1 MSLRAKITAALV
13 GLVLL
18 LGLAGTLHA
27 RLTLGGELRGEL
39 IQRGTTIASDVATRS
54 EEALI
59 TNDVF
64 AVHELLTAAQ
74 KSHKDVRYLFLVDGR
89 GEVRAKTFSQG
100 LPSGLLGANDL
111 RQESTSSVRRL
122 ASDEGP
128 VQDIAY
134 PIMGGRLG
142 TVRIGLSENRLLD
155 RVETFTWELL
165 VLTGG
170 VTALALVVSS
180 LLALIMTRPL
190 AQLATVARAVGRGDL
205 GQRVAAASDEV
216 GRLGAAFNTMIE
228 DLATSRQEIEQS
240 NRALRRRSQ
249 ELATLNAVAVTV
261 SQSMDLQPV
270 MDGALEQVLA
280 LMGADAGGILLWDH
294 GDSGLTYRAHR
305 GLSPAYVAGVA
316 GLGRGEG
323 IAGQVAATGEPI
335 VLDDIAGDGRVTRE
349 VVRREGL
356 HAFASVPLRA
366 KERIVG
372 VLNVARRGRIPFDA
386 RDVELLTAIGHQVG
400 VAVENAGLWEELKEK
415 ERVRSDLLQKVI
427 SAQEEERRRIAREL
441 HDELAQGLTALLMGL
456 GRLSQSV
463 PGIPANTVSL
473 IDSVKQFASRAVD
486 DTRRLIHDLRPPV
499 LDDHGLLSAVRM
511 LAETRLEQ
519 QGVAVTIDAGGLQH
533 RLPPHLEVAIFRVLQ
548 EAISN
553 CARHAQARAVRIT
566 LHAEADRFRATIA
579 DDGIGFDPASAAWDS
594 DGKRPLGLLGMR
606 ERASLLGGRLDIRTT
621 PGKGTTLV
629 LELPLDAA
637 LVPA

>member
-27 RLTLGGELRGEL
+27 RVTLGGELRNEL
-39 IQRGTTIASDVATRS
+39 IQRGTTIASDVANRS

-64 AVHELLTAAQ
+64 AVHELISAARS
-74 KSHKDVRYLFLVDGR
+74 SHKDVRYLFLVDGR
-89 GEVRAKTFSQG
+89 GEVRAKTFSSG
-100 LPSGLLGANDL
+100 LPPGLQGANGL
-111 RQESTSSVRRL
+111 RQESVFSVRRL

-128 VQDIAY
+128 LQDIAY
-134 PIMGGRLG
+134 PVMEGRLG
-142 TVRIGLSENRLLD
+142 TVRIGLSENRLLA

-165 VLTGG
+165 GLTGG

-205 GQRVAAASDEV
+205 SQRVDATSDEV
-216 GRLGAAFNTMIE
+216 GRLGTAFNTMIE
-228 DLATSRQEIEQS
+228 DLAASRQEIEQS
-240 NRALRRRSQ
+240 NRALLRRSR

-270 MDGALEQVLA
+270 MHSALDQVLG
-280 LMGADAGGILLWDH
+280 LMEADAGGILLWDH
-294 GDSGLTYRAHR
+294 GESGLTYRAQR
-305 GLSPAYVAGVA
+305 GLSAAYVAGVA
-316 GLGRGEG
+316 GLRRGEG
-323 IAGQVAATGEPI
+323 VAGRVAATGEPV
-335 VLDDIAGDGRVTRE
+335 VLDDIATDRRVTRE
-349 VVRREGL
+349 AVRHEGL
-356 HAFASVPLRA
+356 HSFTSVPLRA

-372 VLNVARRGRIPFDA
+372 VLNLARRGWAPFDA

-415 ERVRSDLLQKVI
+415 ERVRSELLQKVI

-463 PGIPANTVSL
+463 PGLPARTTVL
-473 IDSVKQFASRAVD
+473 VDSVKQFASRAVD

-519 QGVAVTIDAGGLQH
+519 QGVTVTINADGLQH
-533 RLPPHLEVAIFRVLQ
+533 RLPAHLEVAVFRVLQ

-553 CARHAQARAVRIT
+553 CARHAGSTAVQIS
-566 LHAEADRFRATIA
+566 LQAEANRFRATIA
-579 DDGIGFDPASAAWDS
+579 DDGIGFDPAAAARGS

-606 ERASLLGGRLDIRTT
+606 ERASLLGGSLEIRTL
-621 PGKGTTLV
+621 PGRGTTLV
-629 LELPLDAA
+629 LDLPLDAA
-637 LVPA
+637 LAPA